1 MSMIDESICLTVH
14 PLGLES
20 QYWSIGSSIYT
31 LMLFEEETSS
41 HQDYDRMY
49 FVGLYVVV
57 VDVRRDFAENGIRS
71 SVVQISDEKIKLFQS
86 QKLT

>member
-1 MSMIDESICLTVH
+1 
-14 PLGLES
+14 
-20 QYWSIGSSIYT
+20 
-31 LMLFEEETSS
+31 MLFEEETSS